1 MADLLAASMVVVVL
15 YCLTRAFVP
24 SLHCAHHRR
33 DVDAWHVAMAGVMA
47 AMLLVPS
54 GRAFSVLALGVFVAG
69 LGWALSHGVRRTTR
83 AAYLRLAV
91 GCAAMTVM
99 LLPAATASAATTA
112 SANAPTMPG
121 GMHHMDH
128 MDHMDQAMPAMAHA
142 GGDGATGSSGLVPPT
157 ILLALLL
164 AALGVVLVVRLL
176 GSARRAG
183 PLAVRLDA
191 GCDVAMAAA
200 MGYMLVLMI

>member
-24 SLHCAHHRR
+24 SFRCAHHRR

-54 GRAFSVLALGVFVAG
+54 GRAFSVLALCVFVAG
-69 LGWALSHGVRRTTR
+69 LGWALSHGFRRTTR

-99 LLPAATASAATTA
+99 LLPAATASAASTA
-112 SANAPTMPG
+112 SANAPTTPG
-121 GMHHMDH
+121 GIH
-128 MDHMDQAMPAMAHA
+128 HMDQAMPAMAQA

-157 ILLALLL
+157 ILLELLL

-183 PLAVRLDA
+183 PLSVRRDA